1 MNKGML
7 AVFGMAGLLLS
18 GCITTSMQGYADRE
32 LPARP
37 VKRIA
42 TYVVAPVALA
52 SSLQTSIAEEAS
64 KDGISSE
71 DAYALLPPTRTYND
85 ADIKKVLNEGGVD
98 AVLIVS
104 VGDSGIQKEYAG
116 TFFQGQYSGTS
127 EANGTMTRS
136 GNVASLAL
144 SGSSSGAMTGTATP
158 INRYSRQTT
167 FNARLIEV
175 ASARN
180 LWVGSGQVN
189 AGGKLFVGSGAN
201 ASQTAVAIFQD
212 LRTKKIISPLS

>member
-1 MNKGML
+1 MNKRML
-7 AVFGMAGLLLS
+7 AVLGMAGLLLS
-18 GCITTSMQGYADRE
+18 GCITTSMQGYADRDP
-32 LPARP
+32 PARP

-64 KDGISSE
+64 KNGISSE
-71 DAYALLPPTRTYND
+71 DAYVLLPPTRVYND
-85 ADIKKVLNEGGVD
+85 ADIRKVLHESGVD
-98 AVLIVS
+98 AVLIVN
-104 VGDSGIQKEYAG
+104 VGDSGVQKEYAG
-116 TFFQGQYSGTS
+116 TFFQGQYSGRS

-136 GNVASLAL
+136 GNVANLAL
-144 SGSSSGAMTGTATP
+144 SGSSSGTMTGTATP

-180 LWVGSGQVN
+180 LWVGSGQVS

-201 ASQTAVAIFQD
+201 ASQTAAAIFQD
-212 LRTKKIISPLS
+212 LRTKRIVGQTS